1 MLHRRRMP
9 WWFRDVTL
17 GGFLLVVTGASIVRG
32 RQFATFAGVVAGIY
46 SLIALELAPV
56 FARVAPLA
64 LALHVAV
71 YVNFLMLTRP
81 RMRPLAFRVMI
92 SWPGAFFWAGTLLAL
107 PLAVARAV
115 GLEPGWFL
123 GLPYAL
129 AAAGFVQSLRT
140 DAEEI
145 HLVVGDLHASATLP
159 LPHPRGERREARP
172 LRIVQISDP
181 HLGPFMSV
189 RRLRQIAHN
198 AVAKKPDLVLLTGDF
213 LTMESQSDPELLRV
227 AFEPLAA
234 MTGRVLACHG
244 NHDQEAPKTVRT
256 ALEANGIAL
265 LVDDATVVET
275 GAGRV
280 HVVGMD
286 FSWRDRAENMK
297 RVCDSHPRLPG
308 TTRIVMLHDPGAFK
322 HLPEGEADLVLS
334 GHTHG
339 GQIGL
344 VSLGF
349 SWTVLRLF
357 GITLPDHGF
366 WARGRDRMYV
376 HRGTGHYG
384 FPLRI
389 GVPSEESVLS
399 VHRAGSTR

>member
-1 MLHRRRMP
+1 MP
-9 WWFRDVTL
+9 WWFRYLTL
-17 GGFLLVVTGASIVRG
+17 CCFLLVVTGASLARG
-32 RQFATFAGVVAGIY
+32 RQFATFAGVIVGIH

-56 FARVAPLA
+56 FARVAPLFV
-64 LALHVAV
+64 ALHVAV

-81 RMRPLAFRVMI
+81 RMRPLPFRLLI

-107 PLAVARAV
+107 PLAIARVV
-115 GLEPGWFL
+115 GIEPGWFIA
-123 GLPYAL
+123 LPYAL
-129 AAAGFVQSLRT
+129 AAVGFVQSLRAG
-140 DAEEI
+140 AEEI
-145 HLVVGDLHASATLP
+145 DLVVGDHPASAPLP
-159 LPHPRGERREARP
+159 LPHPRGEQREARP

-198 AVAKKPDLVLLTGDF
+198 AVASKPDLVLLTGDF

-234 MTGRVLACHG
+234 MKGRVLACHG
-244 NHDQEAPKTVRT
+244 NHDHEAPETVRT

-265 LVDDATVVET
+265 LVDDATVFET

-286 FSWRDRAENMK
+286 FSWRDRAEKMK
-297 RVCDSHPRLPG
+297 RVCDSHPRLPD

-339 GQIGL
+339 GQVGL
-344 VSLGF
+344 LSLGL
-349 SWTVLRLF
+349 SWTFLRLF
-357 GITLPDHGF
+357 GITIPDHGF

-399 VHRAGSTR
+399 VHRARA